1 MNITNYQSKSTFIKN
16 ELPQGRTLMATLGD
30 DGDKNIYM
38 YDRFL
43 FQKCQSFFI
52 FFPMEEDF
60 HHTHPHHLK
69 SLQCWP

>member
-16 ELPQGRTLMATLGD
+16 ELPLERILVATLGD

-38 YDRFL
+38 YIRIL

-52 FFPMEEDF
+52 FFANIR
-60 HHTHPHHLK
+60 LRLRLLRN
-69 SLQCWP
+69 LQ